1 MDPGDIYF
9 IEAIEGGSRVRLRG
23 ARPLIDVRLAG
34 ELERALAPLGFVRV
48 HRDYLVN
55 IRRVREVRRR
65 PTGRDWELKLSSRER
80 GALRQRARWE
90 TRRRAIPKMDSRKW
104 HNKSCFDRI
113 NTGPNRS

>member
-1 MDPGDIYF
+1 MERIRDRVAIHLARGRRRIVDPGDIYF
-9 IEAIEGGSRVRLRG
+9 IEAIAGGSRVRLRG

-65 PTGRDWELKLSSRER
+65 PKGRDWELKLSSPVNRV
-80 GALRQRARWE
+80 LPIS
-90 TRRRAIPKMDSRKW
+90 RRALGKIWSAL
-104 HNKSCFDRI
+104 
-113 NTGPNRS
+113 GE

>member
-1 MDPGDIYF
+1 MERIRDRIAIHLARGRRRIVDPGDIYF

-23 ARPLIDVRLAG
+23 ARPLIDVRLTG

-65 PTGRDWELKLSSRER
+65 PKGGTGSSSSPHRSTGSCR
-80 GALRQRARWE
+80 LAAGRW
-90 TRRRAIPKMDSRKW
+90 
-104 HNKSCFDRI
+104 
-113 NTGPNRS
+113 